1 VFVVFLASRLRLVI
15 KLAEFTLSRR
25 FTMKTLTLFLL
36 VLVAFAAVLAPADAR
51 AQSIFLE
58 PNSGPGIHLEALR
71 PNISGIN
78 FTNLSYSYYLSGR
91 FRAGETLRIRVEVP
105 YVFYK
110 AEYGFYDEYGYYVEG
125 TSDGRSS
132 LGNPYLGVEVGS
144 ELEGFRG
151 EFGFRL
157 PVVEREDEAW
167 DMGMAADIVE
177 RLEAHLPDYLPVY
190 AGGNYKYRSGNGLGL
205 LIRLVPVLLFYNG
218 EGSGDTEVQI
228 IHSAQ
233 VWYEDEKVGVG
244 AGFSGRYD
252 GSGEA
257 DDFGER
263 TLYQFGFFGN
273 YRFGNFMPGFQ
284 VRFPL
289 DSDLKDGWINTSYSF
304 SLGVAL

>member
-1 VFVVFLASRLRLVI
+1 
-15 KLAEFTLSRR
+15 
-25 FTMKTLTLFLL
+25 MKTPTLPILIFF
-36 VLVAFAAVLAPADAR
+36 VLVVGLIATESA
-51 AQSIFLE
+51 AQSVFLE

-71 PNISGIN
+71 PNITGIN

-91 FRAGETLRIRVEVP
+91 FRVGDGLRIRMEIP
-105 YVFYK
+105 YASYSS
-110 AEYGFYDEYGYYVEG
+110 EESYYDEYGMYHEG
-125 TSDGRSS
+125 TSDRQSS

-151 EFGFRL
+151 EFGIRL
-157 PVVEREDEAW
+157 PVVERDSEAW
-167 DMGMAADIVE
+167 DMGLAADIVE
-177 RLEAHLPDYLPVY
+177 RLEAHLPDYLPIY
-190 AGGNYKYRSGNGLGL
+190 AGGNYKYRSSNGLGL
-205 LIRLVPVLLFYNG
+205 LFRLVPVILVYDGDGN
-218 EGSGDTEVQI
+218 GDTELQV

-233 VWYEDEKVGVG
+233 VWYEDAKVGVG

-252 GSGEA
+252 ASGEA
-257 DDFGER
+257 DNFGER

-289 DSDLKDGWINTSYSF
+289 DSDLKDNGLNTSYSI